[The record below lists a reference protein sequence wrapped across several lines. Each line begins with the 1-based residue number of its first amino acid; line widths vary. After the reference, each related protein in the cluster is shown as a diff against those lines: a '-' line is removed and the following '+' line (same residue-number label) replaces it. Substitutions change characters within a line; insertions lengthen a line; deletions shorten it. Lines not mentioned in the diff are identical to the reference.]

1 MEDEHSFA
9 RSFMSDKRK
18 RNIGQLE
25 EKSYMDSKQTPY
37 SCSRLVDQIDG
48 HRGGR
53 DAGWMID

>member
-1 MEDEHSFA
+1 MEDEHRFA

-18 RNIGQLE
+18 INIGQLE

-37 SCSRLVDQIDG
+37 SYRLDDQIDG

-53 DAGWMID
+53 NTGLQ

>member
-25 EKSYMDSKQTPY
+25 DKSYMDSKQTPY
-37 SCSRLVDQIDG
+37 SCRLVDQIDV